1 MEELKTFKIVELI
14 IQCLERTKRVDL
26 MYSRLEKTNLDSLKK
41 SLFILAGTVCLII
54 GAIGILLPILPTTPF
69 LLLAAA
75 CYYKGSERMHR
86 WLLNNKWFGN
96 YIRNY
101 KEGKGISLKAKAFTL
116 SLLWITIS
124 YSAFFVTNTLVFQII
139 LLGIALAVSVHVMAL
154 PTFRES

>member
-1 MEELKTFKIVELI
+1 
-14 IQCLERTKRVDL
+14 
-26 MYSRLEKTNLDSLKK
+26 MYKRLEKTNFDNLKR
-41 SLFILAGTVCLII
+41 SIFILAGTVCLVI

-101 KEGKGISLKAKAFTL
+101 KEGKGISLKAKTFTL

-139 LLGIALAVSVHVMAL
+139 LLGIALAVSVHVITL

>member
-1 MEELKTFKIVELI
+1 
-14 IQCLERTKRVDL
+14 
-26 MYSRLEKTNLDSLKK
+26 MYKRLEKTNFDNLKR

>member
-1 MEELKTFKIVELI
+1 
-14 IQCLERTKRVDL
+14 
-26 MYSRLEKTNLDSLKK
+26 MYKRLEKTNFDNLKR
-41 SLFILAGTVCLII
+41 SIFILAGTVCLVI

-101 KEGKGISLKAKAFTL
+101 KEGKGISLKAKTFTL

-124 YSAFFVTNTLVFQII
+124 YSVFFVTNTLVFQII
-139 LLGIALAVSVHVMAL
+139 LLGIALAVSVHVMTL